1 MMNEEDVV
9 DIVKKSELIGV
20 DVWIT
25 GGWGVDALLGQQ
37 SRSHNDIDIFVQKK
51 DTAVFT
57 EMLRSNGYC
66 ETDTEEIDTTVWRD
80 NCDRIID
87 LHLFEFTEVGTL
99 RFQNK
104 IYPDIFNGKG
114 TIGGIKV
121 RCMPAEAQVQY
132 HQDYEIRE
140 KDIHDVL
147 LLCKTFGLPIP
158 EKYENHNKNAERLT
172 GGLAQWRV

>member
-1 MMNEEDVV
+1 MINEEDAV
-9 DIVKKSELIGV
+9 DILKKSELIGV

-25 GGWGVDALLGQQ
+25 GGWGVDALLGQH
-37 SRSHNDIDIFVQKK
+37 SRFHNDIDIFVQKK
-51 DTAVFT
+51 DTAKFA
-57 EMLRSNGYC
+57 EMLRSNGYS

-80 NCDRIID
+80 AYDRIID
-87 LHLFEFTEVGTL
+87 LHLFEFAEVGTL

-114 TIGGIKV
+114 TIGGISV

-132 HQDYEIRE
+132 HQGYEIRE

-158 EKYENHNKNAERLT
+158 EKYEKL
-172 GGLAQWRV
+172 